1 MVTRSLTGV
10 TKNKS
15 SIEGVIFAINMV
27 VLVSTIKEHTI
38 LYVENIMKKKKQ
50 AKKTEKKKTILNY
63 FEDVALRQS
72 TSDTK
77 GRGQVKGRD
86 IDRINDYLENKS

>member
-1 MVTRSLTGV
+1 MVYS
-10 TKNKS
+10 
-15 SIEGVIFAINMV
+15 A
-27 VLVSTIKEHTI
+27 STIKEHTI
-38 LYVENIMKKKKQ
+38 LYVENIMKKKKT

-86 IDRINDYLENKS
+86 IDRINDYLDNK

>member
-1 MVTRSLTGV
+1 
-10 TKNKS
+10 
-15 SIEGVIFAINMV
+15 
-27 VLVSTIKEHTI
+27 
-38 LYVENIMKKKKQ
+38 MKKTKKTV
-50 AKKTEKKKTILNY
+50 KKTEKKEKKTILNY
-63 FEDVALRQS
+63 FEDIALRQS

>member
-1 MVTRSLTGV
+1 
-10 TKNKS
+10 
-15 SIEGVIFAINMV
+15 MV

-38 LYVENIMKKKKQ
+38 LYVENIMKKTKKT

-63 FEDVALRQS
+63 FEDIALRQS

>member
-1 MVTRSLTGV
+1 MVYS
-10 TKNKS
+10 
-15 SIEGVIFAINMV
+15 A
-27 VLVSTIKEHTI
+27 STIKEHTI

-77 GRGQVKGRD
+77 GRGQVKGKD
-86 IDRINDYLENKS
+86 IDRINDYLDSK

>member
-1 MVTRSLTGV
+1 
-10 TKNKS
+10 
-15 SIEGVIFAINMV
+15 MV
-27 VLVSTIKEHTI
+27 VLVSTTKEHTI

-63 FEDVALRQS
+63 FEDIALRQS

>member
-1 MVTRSLTGV
+1 
-10 TKNKS
+10 
-15 SIEGVIFAINMV
+15 
-27 VLVSTIKEHTI
+27 
-38 LYVENIMKKKKQ
+38 LYVENIMKKKKT

-86 IDRINDYLENKS
+86 LDRIQDYLDSK

>member
-1 MVTRSLTGV
+1 
-10 TKNKS
+10 
-15 SIEGVIFAINMV
+15 MV
-27 VLVSTIKEHTI
+27 VLVSTTKEHTI
-38 LYVENIMKKKKQ
+38 LYVENIMKKKKT

-86 IDRINDYLENKS
+86 IDRINDYLDSK

>member
-1 MVTRSLTGV
+1 
-10 TKNKS
+10 
-15 SIEGVIFAINMV
+15 MV
-27 VLVSTIKEHTI
+27 VLVSTTKEHTI

>member
-1 MVTRSLTGV
+1 
-10 TKNKS
+10 
-15 SIEGVIFAINMV
+15 MV

-38 LYVENIMKKKKQ
+38 LYVENIMKKTKKT
-50 AKKTEKKKTILNY
+50 AKKTEKKEKKTILNY
-63 FEDVALRQS
+63 FEDIALRQS

>member
-1 MVTRSLTGV
+1 MVYS
-10 TKNKS
+10 
-15 SIEGVIFAINMV
+15 A
-27 VLVSTIKEHTI
+27 STIKEHTI
-38 LYVENIMKKKKQ
+38 LYVENIMKKKQ
-50 AKKTEKKKTILNY
+50 AKKTIKKQEKKTILNY

-77 GRGQVKGRD
+77 GRGQVKGKD

>member
-1 MVTRSLTGV
+1 M
-10 TKNKS
+10 
-15 SIEGVIFAINMV
+15 NMV

-38 LYVENIMKKKKQ
+38 LYVENIMKKTKKT

-63 FEDVALRQS
+63 FEDIALRQS

-86 IDRINDYLENKS
+86 IDRINDYLDNK

>member
-1 MVTRSLTGV
+1 
-10 TKNKS
+10 
-15 SIEGVIFAINMV
+15 
-27 VLVSTIKEHTI
+27 
-38 LYVENIMKKKKQ
+38 MKKKKTNKPL
-50 AKKTEKKKTILNY
+50 KKEKKTILNY

>member
-1 MVTRSLTGV
+1 MVY
-10 TKNKS
+10 
-15 SIEGVIFAINMV
+15 
-27 VLVSTIKEHTI
+27 LVWTIKEHTI
-38 LYVENIMKKKKQ
+38 LYVENIMKKKKT

-86 IDRINDYLENKS
+86 IDRINDYLDSKWKK

>member
-1 MVTRSLTGV
+1 
-10 TKNKS
+10 
-15 SIEGVIFAINMV
+15 MV

-86 IDRINDYLENKS
+86 IDRINDYLDSKWKK

>member
-1 MVTRSLTGV
+1 
-10 TKNKS
+10 
-15 SIEGVIFAINMV
+15 MV

-63 FEDVALRQS
+63 FEDVAIRQS

-86 IDRINDYLENKS
+86 IDRINDYLDSK

>member
-1 MVTRSLTGV
+1 M
-10 TKNKS
+10 
-15 SIEGVIFAINMV
+15 
-27 VLVSTIKEHTI
+27 
-38 LYVENIMKKKKQ
+38 YVENIMKKKKTNKPV
-50 AKKTEKKKTILNY
+50 KKEKKTILNY

-86 IDRINDYLENKS
+86 IDRINDYLDNK

>member
-1 MVTRSLTGV
+1 
-10 TKNKS
+10 
-15 SIEGVIFAINMV
+15 
-27 VLVSTIKEHTI
+27 
-38 LYVENIMKKKKQ
+38 MKKKKQ

-63 FEDVALRQS
+63 FEDIALRQS

>member
-1 MVTRSLTGV
+1 
-10 TKNKS
+10 
-15 SIEGVIFAINMV
+15 MV
-27 VLVSTIKEHTI
+27 VLVSTTKEHTI
-38 LYVENIMKKKKQ
+38 LYVENIMKKTKKT

-63 FEDVALRQS
+63 FEDVAIRQS

-86 IDRINDYLENKS
+86 IDRINDYLDSK

>member
-1 MVTRSLTGV
+1 M
-10 TKNKS
+10 
-15 SIEGVIFAINMV
+15 NMV

-38 LYVENIMKKKKQ
+38 LYVENIMKKTKKT

>member
-1 MVTRSLTGV
+1 
-10 TKNKS
+10 
-15 SIEGVIFAINMV
+15 MV

-38 LYVENIMKKKKQ
+38 LYVENIMAKKKT
-50 AKKTEKKKTILNY
+50 KKTEKKEKKTILNY
-63 FEDVALRQS
+63 FEDIALRQS

-77 GRGQVKGRD
+77 GKGQVKGRD

>member
-1 MVTRSLTGV
+1 
-10 TKNKS
+10 
-15 SIEGVIFAINMV
+15 MV

-38 LYVENIMKKKKQ
+38 LYVENIMKKKKT

-86 IDRINDYLENKS
+86 IDRINDYLDSKWKK

>member
-1 MVTRSLTGV
+1 M
-10 TKNKS
+10 
-15 SIEGVIFAINMV
+15 NMV

-86 IDRINDYLENKS
+86 IDRINDFLNNQDK